1 MKIKMLKTIPGS
13 PDGIKVNLY
22 KKDEV
27 YDNVPDSLAKVFI
40 QEKYAEHASIMT
52 KPTVESK
59 AQVSS
64 PENKM
69 EDEKKK
75 DKK

>member
-1 MKIKMLKTIPGS
+1 MKIKMLKTILGS

-27 YDNVPDSLAKVFI
+27 YENVPDSLAKVFI
-40 QEKYAEHASIMT
+40 QEKYAEQASIMT
-52 KPTVESK
+52 KPTVK
-59 AQVSS
+59 AQTSS

-69 EDEKKK
+69 EDENKK
-75 DKK
+75 DKKDK